1 MRSRQRSRL
10 LYSAVRFRW
19 RVAIH
24 TLLLLDGNSL
34 YLYSRGDVS
43 DRTYLI
49 DMVFPLRTSSC
60 LRDAEVS
67 HVKHPGRTDVSTA
80 SE

>member
-1 MRSRQRSRL
+1 M
-10 LYSAVRFRW
+10 
-19 RVAIH
+19 
-24 TLLLLDGNSL
+24 LLLLDGNRL

-43 DRTYLI
+43 DRTHLI
-49 DMVFPLRTSSC
+49 DMVFPLRTRSC

-67 HVKHPGRTDVSTA
+67 HVVKHPGRTDVSTA